1 MTKVYPVEVSE
12 LYCCVLYSTM
22 QCYLMQRAVVSKP
35 AVHTFG
41 KFDLIVDYDYGAD
54 ENTGK
59 LRVEP

>member
-1 MTKVYPVEVSE
+1 MSE

-22 QCYLMQRAVVSKP
+22 QCYLRQRAVVSEHGSL
-35 AVHTFG
+35 HTFG